1 MGYTKNYKQFKWSK
15 MSLTGNI
22 NTIDLADLL
31 QLLCNDQKTGI
42 LKITNEK
49 NEVKIIIKD
58 GSIIYATSSQK
69 EFRLGTLMVNEG
81 IITYKQLMDAIAES
95 KKQNLAIGKF
105 LVIKK
110 HITTDIL
117 KQFSNKQV
125 EEILYNIF
133 LWNEGNFEY
142 KDQAHNFDEMIVA
155 PFNTMNIILE
165 AARRIDE
172 MSIFKKKIN
181 NEKMVFNIT
190 EKILDNEGIILQ
202 LNEWRMLSF
211 VDGTCSVE
219 GIIKKSGFDKY
230 SVYRILYSLIS
241 YGLVEECAAGQVEEK
256 DTVNFSAI
264 ICEYYNILQTVRSC
278 FI

>member
-1 MGYTKNYKQFKWSK
+1 

-22 NTIDLADLL
+22 DTIDLTDLL

-69 EFRLGTLMVNEG
+69 EFRLGTLFVNEG
-81 IITYKQLMDAIAES
+81 IITYKQLMDAIVES

-105 LVIKK
+105 LVIRK

-133 LWNEGNFEY
+133 LWDEGDFEY
-142 KDQAHNFDEMIVA
+142 KDQEHNLDKMIVV
-155 PFNTMNIILE
+155 PFNTMNIMLE
-165 AARRIDE
+165 AARRIDD

-202 LNEWRMLSF
+202 FNEWRMLSF
-211 VDGTCSVE
+211 VDGACSVE

-230 SVYRILYSLIS
+230 SVYSILFSLIS
-241 YGLVEECAAGQVEEK
+241 YGLVEECASGQVK
-256 DTVNFSAI
+256 DTVNFSAVI
-264 ICEYYNILQTVRSC
+264 GEYYNILQTVRSC